1 MSDIKIQVKEKLID
15 DIFQEQK
22 KQVKIDESFPWS
34 DGSFKVRGKVKA
46 HLKEG
51 EIRIVR
57 AGTKSHLEIKELDIV
72 WEDVRFQFG
81 IDIPTV
87 TIGGGCV
94 LRAFGRCRIRLPR
107 KSFFKKS
114 IDMRTPEIRLP
125 KFRSEISMS
134 AYPIINKTDSS
145 YKVFLKPTRPDI
157 DFVDIPDTVG
167 DALDSF
173 VDLIVDDIL
182 GFLPRWA
189 RGLIKRILGN
199 LTKLVRR
206 LLDLG
211 DDIEEWLSRV
221 LNTSLGLFDIVADL
235 LLAFFGPKFELFE
248 LNDPY
253 PILQGTETLKPV
265 MLNIKDLNLK
275 LDVPEKELIL
285 NVEF

>member
-22 KQVKIDESFPWS
+22 KQVKIDQTFPWS
-34 DGSFKVRGKVKA
+34 NGSFKVRGKVKA
-46 HLKEG
+46 HLKDG

-81 IDIPTV
+81 LDIPTV
-87 TIGGGCV
+87 TIGGQCV
-94 LRAFGRCRIRLPR
+94 LRAFGRCRIRLPK
-107 KSFFKKS
+107 KSFFRRS
-114 IDMRTPEIRLP
+114 IDVKTPEIRLP
-125 KFRSEISMS
+125 QFRSEISMS
-134 AYPIINKTDSS
+134 AFPIINQNDNN
-145 YKVFLKPTRPDI
+145 YKVYLKPTRPDI
-157 DFVDIPDTVG
+157 DFIDIPDTIG

-173 VDLIVDDIL
+173 VDKVVDNIL

-189 RGLIKRILGN
+189 RNLIKRILGS

-221 LNTSLGLFDIVADL
+221 LNTSLGVFDMFADI
-235 LLAFFGPKFELFE
+235 LLAFFGPKFEIFE
-248 LNDPY
+248 ISDPY
-253 PILQGTETLKPV
+253 PILEGTETLKPV
-265 MLNIKDLNLK
+265 LLNISDLGVN
-275 LDVPEKELIL
+275 LDVPNKELVL
-285 NVEF
+285 DVKF